1 MPTVPTPP
9 SLWSVIQNLGQSTA
23 SIVLLLTILGL
34 LFTVIAWVARACNP
48 GRPWWRKPDIVTDVC
63 YWFVIPVVS
72 GYARIWLLV
81 IGLFLLNGLPA
92 TLGLPR
98 LFGEG
103 VGPLAGLPFWVQAP
117 LYLILSDLVMYT
129 THRLFHTMRLWRFHA
144 IHHSSEEI
152 EWTSAARFHPVDA
165 VFHGALAD
173 VVPLLL
179 GISPDV
185 LIALVPFNVGVSAL
199 AHANLDWTFGP
210 FRYVLVSPVFHR
222 WHHTGPDQG
231 GNSNF
236 AGCFPVIDLIFG
248 TYYMPKGVLPQ
259 DFGNGDPA
267 FPRGFGEQLVHPFRS
282 PERPAAME
290 PGASS

>member
-9 SLWSVIQNLGQSTA
+9 TLWSVIQNLGQSTI
-23 SIVLLLTILGL
+23 SIWLLLTLLGL
-34 LFTVIAWVARACNP
+34 VFTVVSWVARPCNP
-48 GRPWWRKPDIVTDVC
+48 GRPWWRKPDVITDVC

-81 IGLFLLNGLPA
+81 IGLFVLNGIPA
-92 TLGLPR
+92 TLGLPS

-103 VGPLAGLPFWVQAP
+103 IGPLAGLPFWAQVP

-165 VFHGALAD
+165 IFHGALSD

-185 LIALVPFNVGVSAL
+185 LIALLPFNVGVSAL
-199 AHANLDWTFGP
+199 SHANLDWTFGS
-210 FRYVLVSPVFHR
+210 FRYLLVSPVFHR

-236 AGCFPVIDLIFG
+236 AGCFPMIDLVFG
-248 TYYMPKGVLPQ
+248 TFYMPKGDLPQ

-267 FPRGFGEQLVHPFRS
+267 FPRGFGDQLVHPFRS
-282 PERPAAME
+282 QERPVGLE
-290 PGASS
+290 PGPSS

>member
-9 SLWSVIQNLGQSTA
+9 SLWGVIQALGQSTV
-23 SIVLLLTILGL
+23 SVWLLLTILGL
-34 LFTVIAWVARACNP
+34 LFTIVSWIARPCNP
-48 GRPWWRKPDIVTDVC
+48 GRPWWRKSDVVTDVC

-81 IGLFLLNGLPA
+81 IGLFVLNGIPA
-92 TLGLPR
+92 ALGLPS

-103 VGPLAGLPFWVQAP
+103 LGPLAGLPFWAQAP
-117 LYLILSDLVMYT
+117 LYLLLSDLVMYA

-144 IHHSSEEI
+144 IHHSSEEV

-165 VFHGALAD
+165 IFHGALSD

-210 FRYVLVSPVFHR
+210 FRYLLVSPVFHR
-222 WHHTGPDQG
+222 WHHTRPDEG

-236 AGCFPVIDLIFG
+236 AGCFPMIDLIFG
-248 TYYMPKGVLPQ
+248 TFYMPKGVLPQ

-267 FPRGFGEQLVHPFRS
+267 FPRGFGDQLVHPFRS
-282 PERPAAME
+282 QDRPAGLE
-290 PGASS
+290 PGPSS

>member
-9 SLWSVIQNLGQSTA
+9 TLWSVIQNLGQSTI
-23 SIVLLLTILGL
+23 SIWLLLTLLGL
-34 LFTVIAWVARACNP
+34 VFTVVSWVARPCNP
-48 GRPWWRKPDIVTDVC
+48 GRPWWRKPDVITDVC

-81 IGLFLLNGLPA
+81 IGLFVLNGIPA
-92 TLGLPR
+92 TLGLPS

-103 VGPLAGLPFWVQAP
+103 IGPLAGLPFWAQVP

-165 VFHGALAD
+165 IFHGALSD

-185 LIALVPFNVGVSAL
+185 LIALLPFNVGVSAL
-199 AHANLDWTFGP
+199 SHANLDWTFGP

-236 AGCFPVIDLIFG
+236 AGCFPMIDLVFG
-248 TYYMPKGVLPQ
+248 TFYMPKGDLPQ

-267 FPRGFGEQLVHPFRS
+267 FPRGFGDQLVHPFRS
-282 PERPAAME
+282 QERPVGLE
-290 PGASS
+290 PGPSS